1 MLYYFFSCLTI
12 LPKPLNDCGPRI
24 YVFRFNHNCNEYKF
38 EDLFRVFTALSEI
51 AIMEDPYSCICGT
64 IIIIDFSRATARH
77 YAQIT
82 PGILKKNFVFFTKTM
97 PARIKGMYSIYSS
110 AASQQVLKI
119 AMPFIPEKV
128 KQRVRTQRR
137 P

>member
-1 MLYYFFSCLTI
+1 MS
-12 LPKPLNDCGPRI
+12 DCGPRI
-24 YVFRFNHNCNEYKF
+24 FVFRFNHNCNEYKF
-38 EDLFRVFTALSEI
+38 EDLFCVFTALSEI
-51 AIMEDPYSCICGT
+51 ALMEDPYSCICG
-64 IIIIDFSRATARH
+64 IIVIIDFSRATARH
-77 YAQIT
+77 YAQLS
-82 PGILKKNFVFFTKTM
+82 PGTLKKNFVFFTKTM

-128 KQRVRTQRR
+128 KQRVSSTQRT